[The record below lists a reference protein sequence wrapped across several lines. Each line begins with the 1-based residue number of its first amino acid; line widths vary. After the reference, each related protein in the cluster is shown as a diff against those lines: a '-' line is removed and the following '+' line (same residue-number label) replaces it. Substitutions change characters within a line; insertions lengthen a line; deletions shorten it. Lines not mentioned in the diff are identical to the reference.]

1 MSKKFFFLTALA
13 ACFVLAVA
21 PVMAAE
27 RTNDRSADRVQR
39 GADRTST
46 SADDNDV
53 SDTFSEEVILSTDR
67 ARVPSQSQLNLYAA
81 QGMLG
86 QAKQL
91 QAAGD
96 ADAAMALLT
105 RIARMDLADS
115 PMAEEIRVK
124 IYDSMASLYA
134 AAPHKQ
140 VAYLNQA
147 LRHAADGSKQAY
159 RDQIT
164 ALGGVIVEEA
174 AVLTAT
180 TSTATTRVA
189 GPGDD
194 SCETAAPAVLPIETQ
209 DISDPFDANWR
220 FFDITDPIGQITSIE
235 TLINAGTDIPDTS
248 VWLYEAPC
256 PGTEI
261 GFDED
266 GGESYMSL
274 LDAGCLAPGTY
285 YVEVRGW
292 CPSAAFGEHCA
303 PGDPATVVG
312 SYDLEISLSDCP
324 TELPPDNYEPDDS
337 REMAN
342 NIGHP
347 SSTPLNA
354 NAWGR
359 AKKDIQTKTIGIAG
373 DIDWNIFK
381 LTRVELVRFGTMG
394 QYPTFFNGFE
404 AIPLEIPGRS
414 DPEDGV
420 DRNMYYEVEPDGCC
434 STSANC
440 PAPGPPCTY
449 QERLGAVNPIVV
461 DNNQNLDTPNDS
473 PVCLPNTRNANT
485 SASVIEGIDWMTS
498 VAGASEADIFEYQVR
513 VSNEVQCT
521 FEVEPNQAIED
532 AMPLVLGETRYGF
545 FDYNVTVPNQDAD
558 LYDFNVDEL
567 SLVSIYTNGPNPLQ
581 TDTFI
586 DIFVGPLGP
595 PFDPIFI
602 PTGLTS
608 EDSGGTFLSRI
619 DIPGLPPA
627 ADLLAGAGLPAG
639 DDPRYLLR
647 VTSNYLNPNFSYSV
661 ESTVAAFPT
670 PEVEPNDF
678 SEAGSNWMAINTD
691 QVISANV
698 LEGCDMDTFKI
709 AFVESTYVRV
719 ETAAG
724 TLSDTILEMVSCQD
738 GAVIANTCN
747 DDGGAGLASR
757 LEGCLGVGDHCFRV
771 RSFSASATG
780 SYEVTVQEVG
790 TECPAM
796 DPPSMNSSGSNI
808 GCSTNSC
815 L

>member
-1 MSKKFFFLTALA
+1 MSKKVLFLTALA
-13 ACFVLAVA
+13 ACFALALV

-39 GADRTST
+39 GADRTIT

-53 SDTFSEEVILSTDR
+53 SDTFSEEVVLSTDR

-81 QGMLG
+81 QGMLE
-86 QAKQL
+86 QANKL
-91 QAAGD
+91 RAAGD
-96 ADAAMALLT
+96 DDAARALLA
-105 RIARMDLADS
+105 RIAGMDLADS

-124 IYDSMASLYA
+124 LFDSMATLYT

-147 LRHAADGSKQAY
+147 LRHASDANKQAY
-159 RDQIT
+159 RNQIT
-164 ALGGVIVEEA
+164 ELGGVIVEDA

-180 TSTATTRVA
+180 TSSSTNTVA
-189 GPGDD
+189 GAGDD
-194 SCETAAPAVLPIETQ
+194 TCDTAAPAVLPLEVQ
-209 DISDPFDANWR
+209 DISFPGDGNWR
-220 FFDITDPIGQITSIE
+220 FFEITNPIGQITSIE
-235 TLINAGTDIPDTS
+235 TLINAGTLNPDT
-248 VWLYEAPC
+248 A
-256 PGTEI
+256 EI
-261 GFDED
+261 
-266 GGESYMSL
+266 YMSL
-274 LDAGCLAPGTY
+274 LDAGCLVPGTY

-292 CPSAAFGEHCA
+292 CAESVGSAHCS
-303 PGDPATVVG
+303 DPNNEAVVG

-324 TELPPDNYEPDDS
+324 TELPPDNYEPDDT

-359 AKKDIQTKTIGIAG
+359 AKKDIQSKTIGIAG

-404 AIPLEIPGRS
+404 AIELEIPGRS
-414 DPEDGV
+414 NFEDGV
-420 DRNMYYEVEPDGCC
+420 ARNMYYEVEPDGCC
-434 STSANC
+434 NTA
-440 PAPGPPCTY
+440 GETY
-449 QERLGAVNPIVV
+449 QESRGAVNPIVV
-461 DNNQNLDTPNDS
+461 DNNQGVDTENNT

-498 VAGASEADIFEYQVR
+498 VAGASDADIFEYQVR

-521 FEVEPNQAIED
+521 FEVEPNQNTDE

-545 FDYNVTVPNQDAD
+545 FDYNVTIPFQDAD

-567 SLVSIYTNGPNPLQ
+567 SIVSIYTTGPNPLQ

-608 EDSGGTFLSRI
+608 EDAGGTFLSRI

-627 ADLLAGAGLPAG
+627 ADLLANAGLPAG

-647 VTSNYLNPNFSYSV
+647 VTSNYLNPNFSYGV
-661 ESTVAAFPT
+661 ESTIEAFPT
-670 PEVEPNDF
+670 PEIEPNDF

-691 QVISANV
+691 QVIDADV

-709 AFVESTYVRV
+709 ALVESTYVRV

-724 TLSDTILEMVSCQD
+724 TLSDTILEMVSCED
-738 GAVIANTCN
+738 GAVLYNTCN
-747 DDGGAGLASR
+747 DDGGVGLASR

-780 SYEVTVQEVG
+780 SYEINVQEAG
-790 TECPAM
+790 TGCPAM
-796 DPPSMNSSGSNI
+796 DPPSMDSSGSNI